1 MLPGWELK
9 VHSTKYDEV
18 LTAQYA
24 GASYKCVVR
33 WSKNYRHSYV
43 LAEQFQQL
51 VTMMREAEKQIYAE
65 ARRQADTTYQ
75 EMGP

>member
-1 MLPGWELK
+1 MRR
-9 VHSTKYDEV
+9 
-18 LTAQYA
+18 A
-24 GASYKCVVR
+24 VVK
-33 WSKNYRHSYV
+33 KNYRHSYV
-43 LAEQFQQL
+43 RAEQFQQL